1 MTLATRATQ
10 LNWMEF
16 KILMRLSLPLIL
28 AQLAQ
33 SSMGFVDTLMAGRVG
48 APDLAAVAV
57 GSSIWFP
64 IFILLLGILNALTP
78 SVSHA
83 YGQKDNAT
91 IRALI
96 PQGIYLGITLGLGA
110 AFLLRSCTPLLV
122 MLKVENSIVPLIM
135 AYLKAVSWGFPA
147 IGICFALRYCIEGLS
162 ITRPSMLISFV
173 GLLVNIVVNYVLVF
187 GKLGFPAL
195 GGVGCGIATAATM
208 WVMMG
213 GMLMVFWRGRLFR
226 YLQLLSFRAR
236 PNGEILTYL
245 LRLGIPIG
253 VGMFIEC
260 SIFGVIALLLSRFGA
275 QTVAAHQ
282 IAISFTGMV
291 FMIPLSIATAIS
303 VRVSYNHGRNHPRH
317 TKRSVKVGLATTTG
331 IALLSCTLIVAGAR
345 PLTTIYTPDPEL
357 AGAAAVLL
365 LLAALF
371 QIPDALQVSCAGALR
386 GFKDTRTPM
395 FLQVISYWGIGLPC
409 GCFLGLYLE
418 MAARGFWIGLI
429 CGLSAAA
436 LLLGVRLHKIVRKQT
451 TTITT

>member
-1 MTLATRATQ
+1 MRPSHHDTQ
-10 LNWMEF
+10 LNWIEF

-33 SSMGFVDTLMAGRVG
+33 SSMGFVDTLMAGRFG
-48 APDLAAVAV
+48 ATDLAAVAV

-64 IFILLLGILNALTP
+64 VFILMLGTLNALTP

-96 PQGIYLGITLGLGA
+96 PQGLYLGIALGLA
-110 AFLLRSCTPLLV
+110 AALLLRSCTPLLV
-122 MLKVENSIVPLIM
+122 MLKVDSDIVPLIM
-135 AYLKAVSWGFPA
+135 LYMKAVSWGFPA
-147 IGICFALRYCIEGLS
+147 IGVCFALRYCIEGLS
-162 ITRPSMLISFV
+162 ITRPSMLISFG

-213 GMLMVFWRGRLFR
+213 GMLVLFWRGRVFR

-253 VGMFIEC
+253 AGMFIEC

-291 FMIPLSIATAIS
+291 FMIPLSIASAIA
-303 VRVSYNHGRNHPRH
+303 VRVSYNNGRNHPRH

-331 IALLSCTLIVAGAR
+331 IALLSGTLIAAGAK
-345 PLTTIYTPDPEL
+345 PLTAMYTSDTKL
-357 AGAAAVLL
+357 ASAAAVLL

-371 QIPDALQVSCAGALR
+371 QIPDAIQVSCAGALR
-386 GFKDTRTPM
+386 GFKDTRMPM
-395 FLQVISYWGIGLPC
+395 LLQVISYWGVGLPC

-418 MAARGFWIGLI
+418 LTARGFWIGLI

-436 LLLGVRLHKIVRKQT
+436 LLLSLRLRRIVRTETATNT
-451 TTITT
+451 T

>member
-1 MTLATRATQ
+1 MPPSHRATQ

-16 KILMRLSLPLIL
+16 KILMRISFPLIL

-33 SSMGFVDTLMAGRVG
+33 SSMGFVDTLMAGRVS
-48 APDLAAVAV
+48 ATDLAAVAV

-64 IFILLLGILNALTP
+64 VFILLLGILNALTP

-96 PQGIYLGITLGLGA
+96 PQGLYLGAALGLGA
-110 AFLLRSCTPLLV
+110 AFLLRNCTPLLIL
-122 MLKVENSIVPLIM
+122 LKVDGSIVPLIM
-135 AYLKAVSWGFPA
+135 AYLKPVSWGFPA
-147 IGICFALRYCIEGLS
+147 IGICFALRYCSEGLS
-162 ITRPSMLISFV
+162 VTRPSMLISFV

-195 GGVGCGIATAATM
+195 GGVGCGVGTAATM

-213 GMLMVFWRGRLFR
+213 GMLLIFWRGRLFR

-260 SIFGVIALLLSRFGA
+260 SIFAIIALLLSRFGA

-282 IAISFTGMV
+282 IAISFSGMM

-303 VRVSYNHGRNHPRH
+303 VRVSYNNGRNHACR
-317 TKRSVKVGLATTTG
+317 TKRSVKVGLITTLG
-331 IALLSCTLIVAGAR
+331 ISILSCTFIAASAK
-345 PLTTIYTPDPEL
+345 PLTAMYTPDSEL
-357 AGAAAVLL
+357 AGAAAALL

-371 QIPDALQVSCAGALR
+371 QIPDGLQVSCAGALR

-395 FLQVISYWGIGLPC
+395 LLQIVSYWGVGMPL
-409 GCFLGLYLE
+409 GYFLGLHLE
-418 MAARGFWIGLI
+418 LAARGFWIGLI
-429 CGLSAAA
+429 CGLSTAA
-436 LLLGVRLHKIVRKQT
+436 LLLGIRLHKIVQKET
-451 TTITT
+451 ANSPI